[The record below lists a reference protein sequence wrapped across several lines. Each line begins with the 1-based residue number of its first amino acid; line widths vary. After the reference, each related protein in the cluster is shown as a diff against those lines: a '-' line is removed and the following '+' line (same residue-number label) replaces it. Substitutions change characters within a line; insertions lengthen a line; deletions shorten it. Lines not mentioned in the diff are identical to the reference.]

1 MLKKQIDWKNA
12 IGVTVLLGTIF
23 CVVVFN
29 VKIGFTIFQ
38 NVELMLFNSLIFAFF
53 MVVLVILIIIFVIVI
68 VIYQK
73 KNKMEIN
80 E

>member
-12 IGVTVLLGTIF
+12 IGVIVLLGTFF

-38 NVELMLFNSLIFAFF
+38 NVELMLFDSLIFAFF

>member
-1 MLKKQIDWKNA
+1 MLKKQIDWKNS
-12 IGVTVLLGTIF
+12 IGVIVLLGTIL

-38 NVELMLFNSLIFAFF
+38 NVDLMLFDSLIFAFF
-53 MVVLVILIIIFVIVI
+53 LLVTAILLIVFVVVIL
-68 VIYQK
+68 IYQK